1 MNAATSTTRSSR
13 AIPLLVKDGLDDHL
27 FQTLS
32 SLLSNTR
39 VEVVDSVFEAIHV
52 TGSTP
57 VGRPISSVILSEKMR
72 FEYRDVINAFKIVD
86 PVAQLVLI
94 LEDGDPAKVEE
105 ARMAGFASAFTLPSQ
120 SSELNHLITGTLPD
134 QQDSK
139 RATRTEHAPADQRA
153 SREDGSRRRKL
164 IEAERAERALGRSRQ
179 LNEERKK
186 LKASDTNPPSTD
198 VSGNEPDEREIDLIR
213 AMVERGQVVG
223 QALKLIERRT
233 GLERIE
239 FLSIRRSNSGAL
251 SADEIALLNHGSVVA
266 VESERGTLGHL
277 ATDKDDSQSI
287 LEPWGDW
294 LAQWLLLDQQ
304 TEELEQMAWTDHLT
318 GAGNRRAL
326 ERVLESALARA
337 HREDHAVTVMCFD
350 IDDFK
355 QYNDRFG
362 HEAGD
367 NVLCETVQLLNSAIR
382 SGDHVFRVGG
392 DEFVVVFADPS
403 GPKGSSAPPL
413 ESIEVIA
420 KRFQEQVSRH
430 PFPQIGEDA
439 PGRLSISAGLVTYPV
454 DGQTTRE
461 LLSKADKLALR
472 SKRSGKNVITFGPS
486 RDETD
491 EPA

>member
-1 MNAATSTTRSSR
+1 MNAAPGTTRSSR
-13 AIPLLVKDGLDDHL
+13 SIPLLVRDGLDDQL
-27 FQTLS
+27 FETLS
-32 SLLSNTR
+32 SLLSNSR
-39 VEVVDSVFEAIHV
+39 LEVVDSVFEAIHV

-57 VGRPISSVILSEKMR
+57 VGRPISSVILSERMR
-72 FEYRDVINAFKIVD
+72 FEHRDVINAFKIVD
-86 PVAQLVLI
+86 PVAQLILI
-94 LEDGDPAKVEE
+94 LDEGDPTKAEE

-120 SSELNHLITGTLPD
+120 SAELNRLVTGMSLD
-134 QQDSK
+134 QP
-139 RATRTEHAPADQRA
+139 APETTTESGQA
-153 SREDGSRRRKL
+153 EDEPRVSHDESDRRRDL
-164 IEAERAERALGRSRQ
+164 VEAERAERALERSRR

-186 LKASDTNPPSTD
+186 LHASDPKPARPSAQG
-198 VSGNEPDEREIDLIR
+198 SEPDEKEIDLIR
-213 AMVERGQVVG
+213 AMAERGQVVG
-223 QALKLIERRT
+223 QALKLIQSRT
-233 GLERIE
+233 GLERVE
-239 FLSIRRSNSGAL
+239 FMSMKRCNSGAL
-251 SADEIALLNHGSVVA
+251 SADEIELLNKGSVVA
-266 VESERGTLGHL
+266 VESVRGTLGHL
-277 ATDKDDSQSI
+277 ASEEVGQQAV

-294 LAQWLLLDQQ
+294 LAQWLLLDLQ

-382 SGDHVFRVGG
+382 GGDHVFRVGG

-403 GPKGSSAPPL
+403 GPKNSSTPPL

-439 PGRLSISAGLVTYPV
+439 PGRLSISAGLVTYPI

-486 RDETD
+486 GDGKGSQ
-491 EPA
+491 A